1 MKLKKLF
8 AGVAAAATLLG
19 GMAFGA
25 ATASAAD
32 GDVVTANATFTFNA
46 DNAGQLTGRTIA
58 AYKLADYVQ
67 YGSGDNA
74 VYGMKTNAANAVVV
88 NGALKTALNSQTD
101 VDLADALAA
110 GQLDVSAARPWTA
123 TAAGAASTTR
133 AFANALA
140 AAQGLQAVAPA
151 PQLTV
156 NGTSATVSL
165 PAGVYLFLDTTEGNA
180 DVTKAVPMIVASGTV
195 NDQKQLT
202 DPTADATVDFKNTKN
217 EEKTKEVS
225 TATAAIGDTL
235 TYTLTGKVA
244 NPAPESFVFTDRPGT
259 GLTVKAGTEF
269 TVTADGKNVP
279 DSDYTVAGLDA
290 DLQGDGVKTFTV
302 TLNDPADYA
311 GKTIVVKYAAQ
322 VNEQAAGLKDG
333 VTNELLK
340 NDGKTYQKITTKSYG
355 FDFTKKNAA
364 GQAVPGAKFQ
374 VKNGDTVLKFFAK
387 DGVYYLAADQTV
399 AADNKTVFGTLT
411 TPANGQLVF
420 GGLGNGTYTVE
431 ETAVAEGYQNFTGK
445 FTVTIANADGKLS
458 DSAALDPF
466 GLVDPAKK
474 TVVNVKSVAEL
485 PKTGAAGIAMFV
497 ALGVVLAGAAAAVYG
512 KSRRMGSA
520 LRA

>member
-25 ATASAAD
+25 ATANAAD
-32 GDVVTANATFTFNA
+32 GDVVTADATFTFTA
-46 DNAGQLTGRTIA
+46 DDTAQLTNRTIA

-67 YGSGDNA
+67 YGSGDST
-74 VYGMKTNAANAVVV
+74 VYGVKTNADNAAVV

-110 GQLDVSAARPWTA
+110 GQLDVSATRPWTA
-123 TAAGAASTTR
+123 AAAGAASTTR

-140 AAQGLQAVAPA
+140 TAQGLKAVNPA
-151 PQLTV
+151 PTLTV
-156 NGTSATVSL
+156 NGASATVSL

-202 DPTADATVDFKNTKN
+202 NPTAGATVDFKNTKN
-217 EEKTKEVS
+217 EEKTKEVNK
-225 TATAAIGDTL
+225 ATAAIGDTL
-235 TYTLTGKVA
+235 TYKLTGKVA

-259 GLTVKAGTEF
+259 GLTVKADTKF
-269 TVTADGKNVP
+269 TVTADGQPV
-279 DSDYTVAGLDA
+279 SDYAVAGLDA
-290 DLQGDGVKTFTV
+290 DLQGDGNKTFTV
-302 TLNDPADYA
+302 TLNNLAAYA
-311 GKTIVVKYAAQ
+311 GKTIVVEYTAQ

-340 NDGKTYQKITTKSYG
+340 NDGKTYQKTTTKSYG

-364 GQAVPGAKFQ
+364 GQAVAGAKFQ

-387 DGVYYLAADQTV
+387 DGVYYLAADQTA
-399 AADNKTVFGTLT
+399 AADNKTVFDTFT

-431 ETAVAEGYQNFTGK
+431 ETAVAEGYQNFKGK
-445 FTVTIANADGKLS
+445 FTVTITNADGALS
-458 DSAALDPF
+458 DSATLDPF